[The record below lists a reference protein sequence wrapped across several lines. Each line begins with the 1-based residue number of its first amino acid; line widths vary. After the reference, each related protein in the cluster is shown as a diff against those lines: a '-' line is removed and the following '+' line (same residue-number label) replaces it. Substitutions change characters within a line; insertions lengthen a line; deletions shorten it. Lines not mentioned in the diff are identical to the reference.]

1 VFTDRAGFN
10 ETHFEGIAMEL
21 IDKIQRTHGDM
32 FRRMLD
38 VEVIPEKVLVKYF
51 ELKKMTDKVD
61 GRLTA
66 GDLAKIAIAAGF
78 DPETMSFPGSEDLS
92 KGDDEVVEEAIIEEP
107 ALECLDKDKPTAPA
121 DKPTGAAD
129 KPTAPLT
136 PGTAV
141 QVFYDGEILIGK
153 IVGVPTDDDSNYQI
167 ETERGDTIDAE
178 KDDIE
183 EI

>member
-1 VFTDRAGFN
+1 
-10 ETHFEGIAMEL
+10 MEL

-78 DPETMSFPGSEDLS
+78 DPETMSFPFGEDADVQDKVQKPLSTEKPVDETTDETIDEDKLELASEKL
-92 KGDDEVVEEAIIEEP
+92 EAV
-107 ALECLDKDKPTAPA
+107 ATK
-121 DKPTGAAD
+121 
-129 KPTAPLT
+129 PLT